1 MIGDAPCDEGSLYQE
16 EITTSYAAPRNR
28 RLAALGFQQ
37 ADQKRRFGNM
47 FFRQVLELA
56 LAVGDLKYRGS
67 TTGAAAGICRQH
79 NGTKNG
85 RVNAETP
92 AKKKPR
98 LA

>member
-1 MIGDAPCDEGSLYQE
+1 MEEVGVDATGKLVDDVKKLCTEVGVDE
-16 EITTSYAAPRNR
+16 
-28 RLAALGFQQ
+28 
-37 ADQKRRFGNM
+37 
-47 FFRQVLELA
+47 
-56 LAVGDLKYRGS
+56 
-67 TTGAAAGICRQH
+67 TGAACGICRQH